1 MLFIPGATRFACPWL
16 SYFAPSALGR
26 CDPGARGSRL
36 AERLDEM
43 KVGVFLEDFSPEVG
57 GGFTIQDDLFRA
69 LIELLDD
76 THHSFVIFCR
86 RAEGVSKLSNHP
98 RLSAVDFP
106 GSLKQRLFARAGR
119 GLNSL
124 LEKRQRQSRL
134 EQLCKESGV
143 EFMWFVGAEAV
154 QLDLP
159 YMAIVWDLQ
168 HRLQP
173 WFPEV
178 SSAGTWKHR
187 ENFYSEFLR
196 RATMIIAGTDSGREE
211 IERFYQVTSN
221 RIKILPHPTPA
232 FALNAAP
239 GNPENLLKKYELR
252 KNYLLYPAQFWSHK
266 NHVNLLLAAAELKSK
281 YDIDLPVVFVGSD
294 KGNADYVRSFAAQLK
309 PKVDVSFLGFVPVE
323 DLVALYRGAFAL
335 AYVTFFGPENLPTLE
350 AFALGCPVV
359 ASDVAGAREQLGDAA
374 LLVDPKDPSSIANAI
389 KQLHDNADLR
399 QTLIDKG
406 RARAERSTAKTFVRG
421 VFNALDEFEPIRRCW
436 K

>member
-1 MLFIPGATRFACPWL
+1 
-16 SYFAPSALGR
+16 
-26 CDPGARGSRL
+26 
-36 AERLDEM
+36 M

-57 GGFTIQDDLFRA
+57 GGFTIQDDIFRA

-86 RAEGVSKLSNHP
+86 RAEAVNKLVSHP
-98 RLSAVDFP
+98 RLTAVDFP
-106 GSLKQRLFARAGR
+106 GSFGKRVFARAER

-134 EQLCKESGV
+134 EQLGKEAGI

-159 YMAIVWDLQ
+159 YLAIVWDLQ

-187 ENFYSEFLR
+187 ERFYGEFLR
-196 RATMIIAGTDSGREE
+196 RATMIIAGTDAGREE

-232 FALNAAP
+232 FALDAQP
-239 GNPENLLKKYELR
+239 GNDESLLRKYELPS
-252 KNYLLYPAQFWSHK
+252 NYLFYPAQFWSHK
-266 NHVNLLLAAAELKSK
+266 NHANLLLAAAELKGK
-281 YDIDLPVVFVGSD
+281 HGIDLPVVLVGSD
-294 KGNADYVRSFAAQLK
+294 KGNADYVRSLAAQLK
-309 PKVDVSFLGFVPVE
+309 PAVDVSFLGFVPSE
-323 DLVALYRGAFAL
+323 DLIALYRGAFAL

-374 LLVDPKDPSSIANAI
+374 LFVDPRNPSSIANAI
-389 KQLHDNADLR
+389 KALHDDANLR
-399 QTLIDKG
+399 QSLIEKG
-406 RARAERSTAKTFVRG
+406 RARAKRSTAKSFVRG
-421 VFNALDEFEPIRRCW
+421 VFDALDEFEPVRRCW

>member
-1 MLFIPGATRFACPWL
+1 
-16 SYFAPSALGR
+16 
-26 CDPGARGSRL
+26 
-36 AERLDEM
+36 M

-57 GGFTIQDDLFRA
+57 GGFTIQDDIFRA
-69 LIELLDD
+69 LLELIDD
-76 THHSFVIFCR
+76 TKHSFVIFCR
-86 RAEGVSKLSNHP
+86 KPESVTPLLTTP
-98 RLSAVDFP
+98 RVEAVGFP
-106 GSLKQRLFARAGR
+106 GTLGQRVFARAER

-124 LEKRQRQSRL
+124 LENKKRQTRL
-134 EQLCKESGV
+134 EQLCKEAGV

-154 QLDLP
+154 QIDLP

-178 SSAGTWKHR
+178 SANGTWRHR

-196 RATMIIAGTDSGREE
+196 RATIIIAGTEAGQRE

-232 FALNAAP
+232 FTLRSEKSDVEAV
-239 GNPENLLKKYELR
+239 LKRYGLK

-266 NHVNLLLAAAELKSK
+266 NHVNLLLAVATLKSE
-281 YDIDLPVVFVGSD
+281 YRIDLPVVFVGSD
-294 KGNADYVRSFAAQLK
+294 KGNQEYVRTFAAQLN
-309 PKVDVSFLGFVPVE
+309 PPIDVSFLGFVPTQ

-350 AFALGCPVV
+350 AFALSCPVV
-359 ASDVAGAREQLGDAA
+359 ASEVDGAREQLGDAA
-374 LLVDPKDPSSIANAI
+374 LFVNPRDPREIAAAI
-389 KQLHDNADLR
+389 KSLRDNDSLR
-399 QTLIDKG
+399 KTLISQG
-406 RARAERSTAKTFVRG
+406 RARAERWTAKDFVRG
-421 VFNALDEFEPIRRCW
+421 VFRALDEFEPVRRCW

>member
-1 MLFIPGATRFACPWL
+1 
-16 SYFAPSALGR
+16 
-26 CDPGARGSRL
+26 
-36 AERLDEM
+36 M

-134 EQLCKESGV
+134 EQLCKESDV

-281 YDIDLPVVFVGSD
+281 YDIDLPLVFVGSD

-359 ASDVAGAREQLGDAA
+359 ASDVAGSREQLGDAA